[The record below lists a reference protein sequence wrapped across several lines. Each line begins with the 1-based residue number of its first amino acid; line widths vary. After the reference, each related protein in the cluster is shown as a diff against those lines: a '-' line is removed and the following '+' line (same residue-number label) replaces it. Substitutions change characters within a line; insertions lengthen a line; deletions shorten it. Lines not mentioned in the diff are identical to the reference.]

1 MKGNGNGCPWRR
13 DALAC
18 VLAAS
23 LAGLFAAAALPS
35 GSGAV
40 WAGQA
45 SCPPTAADAEGP
57 FYVPNAPVRSVIGR
71 GLVVMGT
78 VRSAGSCTPIPG
90 ARLEWWQAN
99 PRGEYDNA
107 HRATQTAD
115 TDGRYRFETNPPG
128 VYPGRP
134 PHLHVKI
141 SAPGYRTL
149 TTQVYPKAEQT
160 EIASDFVLRPQ

>member
-1 MKGNGNGCPWRR
+1 MGLKNACWMLAGC
-13 DALAC
+13 
-18 VLAAS
+18 V
-23 LAGLFAAAALPS
+23 AGLFAAMAPLDR
-35 GSGAV
+35 GSV
-40 WAGQA
+40 WAGQ
-45 SCPPTAADAEGP
+45 PPCSPTPSDAEGP
-57 FYVPNAPVRSVIGR
+57 FFVPGAPVRSVIGR
-71 GLVVMGT
+71 GLVVTGT
-78 VRSAGSCTPIPG
+78 VRSTGRCAPVLG

-99 PRGEYDNA
+99 PRGEYDSA

-115 TDGRYRFETNPPG
+115 ADGRYRFETNPPG